1 MPRPVSH
8 PGQADDSVDS
18 AVVGGAHRDIAVIG
32 DATVANTARV
42 MSASTS
48 PVATDTALNVTI
60 SPNSAAHAVTSTPA
74 VATQSLT
81 SSAATTN
88 ATSVKA
94 SAGNLYAVVAS
105 NVGAAA
111 AFLKLYNK
119 ASAPTVGTDV
129 PILTIPI
136 AASGVVNLL
145 FGVQGARLGTGIA
158 FAITNLVA
166 DSDTTAVA
174 AAQVKVIISYI

>member
-1 MPRPVSH
+1 MSKPIPQ
-8 PGQADDSVDS
+8 PGAADLQADT
-18 AVVGGAHRDIAVIG
+18 VVVSGNHRDVVVLSDG
-32 DATVANTARV
+32 TTSNYARV
-42 MSASTS
+42 MPASTA
-48 PVATDTALNVTI
+48 PVATDAALNVVL
-60 SPNSAAHAVTSTPA
+60 SPNSPSHPVATTPA
-74 VATQSLT
+74 VASQSNT
-81 SSAATTN
+81 TSAATTN

-111 AFLKLYNK
+111 AFLKIYNK
-119 ASAPTVGTDV
+119 GSAPTVGTDV